1 MTFLVQSH
9 RDTKLV
15 ATGKEGRNH
24 RGLST
29 LVTFCALPIL
39 HTGGCRHRLW
49 APQSSVLWNA
59 DLIGSSWALASWQVA
74 TEFSALFLHVIALL
88 SSRLLLTC
96 SYCILNIKHALI
108 CWQAWIHRL
117 APTGGFAWPTSQH
130 FCRSPQLRISPSSS
144 FCCSDLFH
152 DPEFLNHQLL
162 HFTCIVFCLMS
173 QPVRKFIVPLL
184 PAQRQLARE
193 PPQAPCFQHLSSEA
207 QLTCQIN
214 NSVTAQLLMSS
225 VFQTLT
231 DLFHLIGYL

>member
-1 MTFLVQSH
+1 MTFLGQSH

-59 DLIGSSWALASWQVA
+59 DLIGSSWALASWQAA

-88 SSRLLLTC
+88 SSQLLLTC

-117 APTGGFAWPTSQH
+117 APQAVLPDQPPSTSAVHPNSESHHPLHFAAQ
-130 FCRSPQLRISPSSS
+130 FCSMILSSSITNYCISPA
-144 FCCSDLFH
+144 LFSLWCH
-152 DPEFLNHQLL
+152 SL
-162 HFTCIVFCLMS
+162 
-173 QPVRKFIVPLL
+173 
-184 PAQRQLARE
+184 
-193 PPQAPCFQHLSSEA
+193 
-207 QLTCQIN
+207 
-214 NSVTAQLLMSS
+214 
-225 VFQTLT
+225 
-231 DLFHLIGYL
+231 